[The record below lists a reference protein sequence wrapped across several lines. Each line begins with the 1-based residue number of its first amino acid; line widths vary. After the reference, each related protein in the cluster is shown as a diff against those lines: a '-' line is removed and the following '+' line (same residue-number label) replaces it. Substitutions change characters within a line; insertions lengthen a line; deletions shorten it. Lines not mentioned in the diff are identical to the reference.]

1 MDQNENKIE
10 EEVVAEEEYDN
21 AEEMREEQIEDK
33 FSECRELLEQK
44 KYSEFARTIE
54 EMNPVDAAD
63 FFSTLEYERI
73 PTVFKLVHK
82 DSLAEI
88 FAELESDVQEK
99 IITSM
104 TDREIRYIVEELFL
118 DDAVDMIEE
127 LPANVVARVM
137 KAATTE
143 TRQEINKFLSYP
155 ENSAG
160 SVMTSEFIN
169 LHKSM
174 TVSEAIEH
182 IRRTGVDK
190 ETVYSAYVT
199 DKKRVLEGTISFKEL
214 LFSKGNETIDL
225 VCNKELIF
233 AYTTD
238 DQEYVADTIA
248 KYGLLALPIVDR
260 EMRLVGIV
268 TVDDAIDVI
277 QEEATED
284 IEIMAAITPSDKPYM
299 KTGVFETWKNRFP
312 WLLVLMLSAIFSS
325 AIITHYESAIGTYAI
340 LTAFFPM
347 LMNTGGNAGS
357 QSSVAIIRAMSLD
370 EIGKKDFFRVVWKEL
385 RVSLLCALGLG
396 AVCFLKTIAI
406 DFRFVAEEILPNGAV
421 QNNIMISFI
430 VSITAC
436 CAVIFAKLV
445 GTVLPMGAK
454 KIGLDPAVMAS
465 PFITTIVDTV
475 TLVIYFAIASNL
487 LNF

>member
-1 MDQNENKIE
+1 MSDIKKE
-10 EEVVAEEEYDN
+10 ELEEMELERAED
-21 AEEMREEQIEDK
+21 MREEQIENK
-33 FSECRELLEQK
+33 FKECVELLERRQ
-44 KYSEFARTIE
+44 YSRFAAEIE
-54 EMNPVDAAD
+54 LMNPVDAAD
-63 FFSTLEYERI
+63 FFSELPYEQI
-73 PTVFKLVHK
+73 PAVFKLVKK
-82 DSLAEI
+82 DCLADI
-88 FAELESDVQEK
+88 FAELDSDVQEK
-99 IITSM
+99 LITAM
-104 TDREIRYIVEELFL
+104 TDREIRHIVDELFL

-127 LPANVVARVM
+127 LPANVVAKVM
-137 KAATTE
+137 RAATPE
-143 TRQEINKFLSYP
+143 TREEINKFLSYP

-174 TVSEAIEH
+174 TVLEAIEH
-182 IRRTGVDK
+182 IRCTGIDK

-199 DKKRVLEGTISFKEL
+199 DKKRVLKGAISFKDL
-214 LFSKGNETIDL
+214 LFAKESETVGDIIND
-225 VCNKELIF
+225 ELIF

-238 DQEYVADTIA
+238 DREYVADTIA

-277 QEEATED
+277 QDEATED
-284 IEIMAAITPSDKPYM
+284 IEIMAAITPTDKPYM
-299 KTGVFETWKNRFP
+299 KTGVFETWKKRFP

-370 EIGKKDFFRVVWKEL
+370 EIGKRDFWRVVWKEL
-385 RVSLLCALGLG
+385 RVSILCAAGLG

-406 DFRFVAEEILPNGAV
+406 DFRFVLEETLPNGAV
-421 QNNIMISFI
+421 QNNLMIAFV
-430 VSITAC
+430 VSVTAC
-436 CAVIFAKLV
+436 CAVIFAKFI

-475 TLVIYFAIASNL
+475 TLVIYFAVASQAL
-487 LNF
+487 GF